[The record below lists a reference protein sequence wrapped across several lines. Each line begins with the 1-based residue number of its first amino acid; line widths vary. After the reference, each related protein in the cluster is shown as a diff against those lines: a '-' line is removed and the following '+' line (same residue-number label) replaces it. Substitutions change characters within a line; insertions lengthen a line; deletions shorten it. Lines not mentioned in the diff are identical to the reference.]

1 MVGQIILIIIYSILS
16 IFPLKA
22 WAFGHESHSNG
33 FPGEVSDQYEHVS
46 HRLRDLEKDIDY
58 IKERLKPEPVGM
70 TVCGSSELFADG
82 DFTASGQVGAGG
94 TAGRGVE
101 LLGNEIKGE
110 FKGDV
115 GADHSTGIGGGTHAS
130 FEVCVDLNQL
140 AEVIKKKQADGQ
152 PLTDLESF
160 ALQLY
165 QNSDSVETR
174 LLQDAQNRLNATALI
189 TSDDSKNT
197 LKALG
202 DQIDYLDQNLSDATL
217 LPIRIQMVASSGL
230 LVPLPNNLQTRL
242 TQPWGVVPTVQDLT
256 QSCSTIDSVMNVDVC
271 GQIQNLG
278 GLSLADLNK
287 TINTIQST
295 VNTVS
300 GAVTAG
306 FNQTQQSVAQ
316 GFSATGNTL
325 NNGFDQTK
333 AAVNQASSAVQ
344 GTVNSATSG
353 INSLL
358 GDIKSAIS
366 GLSGGLLGGGSS
378 GGGGGGGSG
387 GIIGTICSGLG
398 FSC

>member
-58 IKERLKPEPVGM
+58 IKERLTPEPVGM

-115 GADHSTGIGGGTHAS
+115 GAEHSTGVGGGTHAS

-140 AEVIKKKQADGQ
+140 AAIIKKKQAAGE
-152 PLTDLESF
+152 PLTDLETF

-174 LLQDAQNRLNATALI
+174 LLQEAQNRLNATALI
-189 TSDDSKNT
+189 SSDDSKNT

-217 LPIRIQMVASSGL
+217 LPIRIQMVASSGV

-256 QSCSTIDSVMNVDVC
+256 QSCSTIDAVMNVDVC

-278 GLSLADLNK
+278 GLSLADLNN
-287 TINTIQST
+287 TINTLQST

-300 GAVTAG
+300 NVVVNG
-306 FNQTQQSVAQ
+306 FNQTQQSVNQ
-316 GFSATGNTL
+316 G
-325 NNGFDQTK
+325 
-333 AAVNQASSAVQ
+333 VNQTTGAIVAASNDVK
-344 GTVNSATSG
+344 GTVTSATSG
-353 INSLL
+353 IDNLL
-358 GDIKSAIS
+358 NDIKSAVS
-366 GLSGGLLGGGSS
+366 GLTGGLFGSGGSS
-378 GGGGGGGSG
+378 GGGGSGGSG
-387 GIIGTICSGLG
+387 GLVGAICSFFGA
-398 FSC
+398 SC